1 MKTHLIKSFLKE
13 AGSDLHS
20 LMDSMSL
27 GELCFQMQIARGSKE
42 YVKPI
47 NAGLLLFTDNPEKHF
62 RDTRIEV
69 VEYQD
74 DIGDKFT
81 EKILLLAT
89 IKGKQLATIKRQV
102 KSKGVIR
109 KRLKFECIADQKYR
123 PTADVLFLPIPPDF
137 RG

>member
-1 MKTHLIKSFLKE
+1 MSIKEF
-13 AGSDLHS
+13 
-20 LMDSMSL
+20 
-27 GELCFQMQIARGSKE
+27 
-42 YVKPI
+42 
-47 NAGLLLFTDNPEKHF
+47 
-62 RDTRIEV
+62 
-69 VEYQD
+69 VEG
-74 DIGDKFT
+74 IV
-81 EKILLLAT
+81 LLAT